1 MLFHA
6 HEVALLAAVALPVIS
21 IAGLNALLV
30 LAGERG
36 TLLLPSGMRF
46 ESIGTRVTIVR
57 EVSAQRVDT
66 ASAAANDTMLELQA
80 A

>member
-1 MLFHA
+1 MFHA
-6 HEVALLAAVALPVIS
+6 HEVALLAAVALPLLT
-21 IAGLNALLV
+21 IAGLNAFLA

-46 ESIGTRVTIVR
+46 EPVGTRVTIVR
-57 EVSAQRVDT
+57 EVSARRVDT
-66 ASAAANDTMLELQA
+66 AGAAANDTMLELQA